1 MKSFLNLFRVAEI
14 RSKILITVSLLAA
27 YRIGFHV
34 PIPGVNYAKLQEF
47 MQQDGGGVGFAFGI
61 RNALSGG
68 ALGSAQLFTL
78 GVMPYI
84 SASIIFSL
92 LVKVVPQL
100 EALSK
105 EGQAG
110 QKIINRWTRY
120 ATVPICIVQALFLVI
135 GPLRDAARAEVVDPV
150 LIENWYYPLFVILTL
165 TTGTMIIMWIGE
177 QITEYG
183 IGNGVSLI
191 IMAGILAQMPSMMAQ
206 LSVATEEIE
215 FLQTIATLIVLY
227 LLIVLGIVFVT
238 KGQRRI
244 PIQQG
249 RQTRGRRVYGGQR
262 HYLPLKVN
270 QAGVMPIIFASF
282 LFVVPTALDSVFGT
296 TFFQSA
302 FAWGGFWYTLIYSAL
317 IIVFSFFWTSLM
329 FQPKE
334 IADNLKEYG
343 GFVPGLRPGARTAEF
358 LEQVMF
364 RVTLAGAVF
373 LVVIAVMPQ
382 ILSRNVPN
390 MNAGLATFLG
400 GTSVLIVV
408 GVLLDLI
415 DKVNA
420 MLVMRRYDSLG
431 GGGAGWAQKKG
442 GGGGGNAPARKRGGA
457 GWADAGDKK
466 QLPDGAPT

>member
-1 MKSFLNLFRVAEI
+1 MNGLLNLFRVPEI
-14 RSKILITVSLLAA
+14 RNKILITVSLLLC
-27 YRIGFHV
+27 YRVGFHIPV
-34 PIPGVNYAKLQEF
+34 PGVNYTALEAFLNQE
-47 MQQDGGGVGFAFGI
+47 GGGLGFAFGI
-61 RNALSGG
+61 MNALSGG
-68 ALGSAQLFTL
+68 AIGSCRLFTL

-120 ATVPICIVQALFLVI
+120 ATVPICVIQAIFLVFGKLSDAAAADIIDPALYATFSYKLFL
-135 GPLRDAARAEVVDPV
+135 
-150 LIENWYYPLFVILTL
+150 ILTL
-165 TTGTMIIMWIGE
+165 TTGTLIIMWIGE

-183 IGNGVSLI
+183 VGNGVSLI
-191 IMAGILAQMPSMMAQ
+191 IMAGILASMPSMMQQ
-206 LSVATEEIE
+206 LQSSLDPTEG
-215 FLQTIATLIVLY
+215 LQAMVTLLVLY

-282 LFVVPTALDSVFGT
+282 LFVVPTVLDSVFGGK
-296 TFFQSA
+296 FFQRA
-302 FAWGGFWYTLIYSAL
+302 FEWGGFWYILFYSSLIF
-317 IIVFSFFWTSLM
+317 VFSFFWTSLM

-334 IADNLKEYG
+334 IANNLKEYG

-358 LEQVMF
+358 LESVMF
-364 RVTLAGAVF
+364 KVTLAGATF
-373 LVVIAVMPQ
+373 LVIIAVLPQ
-382 ILSRNVPN
+382 LLSSNVPN
-390 MNAGLATFLG
+390 MPPALAMFLG
-400 GTSVLIVV
+400 GTSILIVV
-408 GVLLDLI
+408 GVVLDLI
-415 DKVNA
+415 DKVNS
-420 MLVMRRYDSLG
+420 MLLMRRYEGIG
-431 GGGAGWAQKKG
+431 GESSGWARKG
-442 GGGGGNAPARKRGGA
+442 GGSRAGRGA
-457 GWADAGDKK
+457 
-466 QLPDGAPT
+466 

>member
-1 MKSFLNLFRVAEI
+1 MSGFLNLFRVTEV
-14 RSKILITVSLLAA
+14 RGKILVTLGLLLA
-27 YRIGFHV
+27 YRLGFHI
-34 PIPGVNYAKLQEF
+34 PIPGVDYGRLEDFTNR
-47 MQQDGGGVGFAFGI
+47 DGGGLGFAFGI
-61 RNALSGG
+61 MNALSGG
-68 ALGSAQLFTL
+68 AMGSCRLFTL

-110 QKIINRWTRY
+110 QRVINRWTRY
-120 ATVPICIVQALFLVI
+120 ATVPICVIQALFLVI
-135 GPLRDAARAEVVDPV
+135 GPLGDAARAEVISPELFGSFFYKLF
-150 LIENWYYPLFVILTL
+150 LILAL
-165 TTGTMIIMWIGE
+165 TTGTLIIMWIGE

-183 IGNGVSLI
+183 VGNGVSLI
-191 IMAGILAQMPSMMAQ
+191 IMAGILAQLPTMLMG
-206 LSVATEEIE
+206 LKVSVGDDTEWFQSIM
-215 FLQTIATLIVLY
+215 TLLFLY
-227 LLIVLGIVFVT
+227 LLIVIGIVFVT

-249 RQTRGRRVYGGQR
+249 RQTRGRKVYGGQR

-282 LFVVPTALDSVFGT
+282 LFVVPAGLDWVFGGWFGNR
-296 TFFQSA
+296 FFQSV
-302 FAWGGFWYTLIYSAL
+302 FEWGGFWYVLFYSAL
-317 IIVFSFFWTSLM
+317 IFMFSFFWTSLM

-364 RVTLAGAVF
+364 RVTLAGSTF
-373 LVVIAVMPQ
+373 LVVIAVLPQ
-382 ILSRNVPN
+382 VLSQSVPN
-390 MNAGLATFLG
+390 MPPMMAMFLG
-400 GTSVLIVV
+400 GTSILIVV

-415 DKVNA
+415 DKVNS
-420 MLVMRRYDSLG
+420 MLLMRRYEGLG
-431 GGGAGWAQKKG
+431 ERKSGWAKRG
-442 GGGGGNAPARKRGGA
+442 GGGGGSRGKGA
-457 GWADAGDKK
+457 A
-466 QLPDGAPT
+466 

>member
-1 MKSFLNLFRVAEI
+1 MSGFLNLFRVPEI
-14 RSKILITVSLLAA
+14 RNKILITLGLLLA
-27 YRIGFHV
+27 YRVGFHV
-34 PIPGVNYAKLQEF
+34 PVPGVNYTKLDQFLNNEE
-47 MQQDGGGVGFAFGI
+47 GGLGFAFGI
-61 RNALSGG
+61 MNALSGG
-68 ALGSAQLFTL
+68 AIGSCRLFTL

-120 ATVPICIVQALFLVI
+120 ATVPICIIQAIFLVF
-135 GPLRDAARAEVVDPV
+135 GNLRDAAAQDIIDPA
-150 LIENWYYPLFVILTL
+150 LFHSFGYKLFLVLTL
-165 TTGTMIIMWIGE
+165 TTGTLIIMWIGE

-183 IGNGVSLI
+183 VGNGISLI
-191 IMAGILAQMPSMMAQ
+191 IMAGILAGMPSMLMQ
-206 LSVATEEIE
+206 LYSSLDEVEGVQA
-215 FLQTIATLIVLY
+215 LATLVVLY

-282 LFVVPTALDSVFGT
+282 LFVVPTVLDNLFGT
-296 TFFQSA
+296 RVFERA
-302 FAWGGFWYTLIYSAL
+302 FEWGGFWYILFYTAL
-317 IIVFSFFWTSLM
+317 IFIFSFFWTSLM

-364 RVTLAGAVF
+364 RVTLAGATF
-373 LVVIAVMPQ
+373 LAIIAVLPQ
-382 ILSRNVPN
+382 LLSSNVPN
-390 MNAGLATFLG
+390 MPPALATFLG
-400 GTSVLIVV
+400 GTSILIVV
-408 GVLLDLI
+408 GVVLDLI
-415 DKVNA
+415 DKVNS
-420 MLVMRRYDSLG
+420 MLLMRRYEGLG
-431 GGGAGWAQKKG
+431 TESSGWARKG
-442 GGGGGNAPARKRGGA
+442 GSGGK
-457 GWADAGDKK
+457 
-466 QLPDGAPT
+466 T

>member
-1 MKSFLNLFRVAEI
+1 MNGLLNLFRVPEI
-14 RSKILITVSLLAA
+14 RSKILTTVGLLMA
-27 YRIGFHV
+27 YRVGFHV
-34 PIPGVNYAKLQEF
+34 YLPGVSYSKLESF
-47 MQQDGGGVGFAFGI
+47 LADDSGDSFVFGI
-61 RNALSGG
+61 MNALSGG
-68 ALGSAQLFTL
+68 AIGSCSLFTL

-120 ATVPICIVQALFLVI
+120 ATVPICLVQGIFLLTGPLSQAAAAEVIDPALFN
-135 GPLRDAARAEVVDPV
+135 GFF
-150 LIENWYYPLFVILTL
+150 YKLFVLVAL
-165 TTGTMIIMWIGE
+165 TTGTLIVMWIGE

-183 IGNGVSLI
+183 VGNGVSLI
-191 IMAGILAQMPSMMAQ
+191 IMAGIVAQMPSMLTGLINSVEPGEGVQA
-206 LSVATEEIE
+206 VAT
-215 FLQTIATLIVLY
+215 LLVLY
-227 LLIVLGIVFVT
+227 LLIVVAIVFVT

-249 RQTRGRRVYGGQR
+249 RQTRGRKVYGGQR

-282 LFVVPTALDSVFGT
+282 LFVVPAVLDGIFGT
-296 TFFQSA
+296 TWFGRVFG
-302 FAWGGFWYTLIYSAL
+302 WGGFWYILCYSAL
-317 IIVFSFFWTSLM
+317 IMVFSFFWTALM

-364 RVTLAGAVF
+364 RVTLAGATF
-373 LVVIAVMPQ
+373 LVIIAVLPQ
-382 ILSRNVPN
+382 ILSSNVPN
-390 MNAGLATFLG
+390 MSPGLAMFLG

-415 DKVNA
+415 DKVNS
-420 MLVMRRYDSLG
+420 MLLMRRYEALG
-431 GGGAGWAQKKG
+431 ESGKSGGSGWASG
-442 GGGGGNAPARKRGGA
+442 GGGGRGGKS
-457 GWADAGDKK
+457 GR
-466 QLPDGAPT
+466 GAA

>member
-1 MKSFLNLFRVAEI
+1 MSGFLNLFRVAEI
-14 RSKILITVSLLAA
+14 RNKILMTVGLLLA
-27 YRIGFHV
+27 YRVGFH
-34 PIPGVNYAKLQEF
+34 IYLPGVNYDKLAGYLA
-47 MQQDGGGVGFAFGI
+47 QDEGGGFALGI
-61 RNALSGG
+61 MNALSGG
-68 ALGSAQLFTL
+68 AIGSCSLFTL

-120 ATVPICIVQALFLVI
+120 ATVPICLLQAVFLLK
-135 GPLRDAARAEVVDPV
+135 GPLGDAAYQFEVIDPV
-150 LIENWYYPLFVILTL
+150 LFGAFYYKMFVLLAL
-165 TTGTMIIMWIGE
+165 TTGTLVVMWIGE

-183 IGNGVSLI
+183 VGNGVSLI
-191 IMAGILAQMPSMMAQ
+191 IMAGIVARMPSMLMNLMA
-206 LSVATEEIE
+206 SVEQGEAV
-215 FLQTIATLIVLY
+215 QAAATLVVLY
-227 LLIVLGIVFVT
+227 LLIVIAIVFVT

-249 RQTRGRRVYGGQR
+249 RQTRGRKVYGGQR

-282 LFVVPTALDSVFGT
+282 LFIVPAVLDSVFGT
-296 TFFQSA
+296 TWFSQV
-302 FAWGGFWYTLIYSAL
+302 FAWGGFWYILFYSAL
-317 IIVFSFFWTSLM
+317 IMVFSFFWTALM

-358 LEQVMF
+358 LEKVMF
-364 RVTLAGAVF
+364 RVTLAGSTF
-373 LVVIAVMPQ
+373 LVVIAVLPQ
-382 ILSRNVPN
+382 ILSSNVPN
-390 MNAGLATFLG
+390 MSPGLAMFLG

-408 GVLLDLI
+408 GVLLDLVE
-415 DKVNA
+415 KVNS
-420 MLVMRRYDSLG
+420 MLLMRRYEGLG
-431 GGGAGWAQKKG
+431 EGGVTGWARKGGASSQG
-442 GGGGGNAPARKRGGA
+442 RGA
-457 GWADAGDKK
+457 AS
-466 QLPDGAPT
+466 

>member
-1 MKSFLNLFRVAEI
+1 MRSFLNLFRVPEI
-14 RSKILITVSLLAA
+14 RNKILITVGLLLL
-27 YRIGFHV
+27 YRIGFH
-34 PIPGVNYAKLQEF
+34 IYLPGVDYAKLRSYLD
-47 MQQDGGGVGFAFGI
+47 QDSGGGFAFGI
-61 RNALSGG
+61 MNALSGG
-68 ALGSAQLFTL
+68 AIGSCSLFTL

-120 ATVPICIVQALFLVI
+120 ATVPICLVQAVFLLA
-135 GPLRDAARAEVVDPV
+135 GPLGDASYSFEVIDPV
-150 LIENWYYPLFVILTL
+150 LFGGIGYKLFILLSL
-165 TTGTMIIMWIGE
+165 TTGTLVVMWIGE

-183 IGNGVSLI
+183 VGNGVSLI
-191 IMAGILAQMPSMMAQ
+191 IMAGIVARMPSM
-206 LSVATEEIE
+206 LSGLLNSVDPGEGVQSIV
-215 FLQTIATLIVLY
+215 TLVVLY

-249 RQTRGRRVYGGQR
+249 KQMRGRRIYGGQR

-282 LFVVPTALDSVFGT
+282 LFVVPAVLDKIFGT
-296 TFFQSA
+296 GFFSRA
-302 FAWGGFWYTLIYSAL
+302 FAWGGFWYVLCYTAL
-317 IIVFSFFWTSLM
+317 IFVFSFFWTALM

-364 RVTLAGAVF
+364 RVTLAGATF
-373 LVVIAVMPQ
+373 LAIIAVLPQ
-382 ILSRNVPN
+382 LLSSNVPN
-390 MNAGLATFLG
+390 MPPALAMFLG

-408 GVLLDLI
+408 GVLLDLV
-415 DKVNA
+415 DKVNS
-420 MLVMRRYDSLG
+420 MLLMRRYEGLGETGGTGWARKGGRG
-431 GGGAGWAQKKG
+431 GG
-442 GGGGGNAPARKRGGA
+442 KR
-457 GWADAGDKK
+457 
-466 QLPDGAPT
+466 

>member
-1 MKSFLNLFRVAEI
+1 MRSFVNLFRVPEI
-14 RSKILITVSLLAA
+14 RNKILMTIGLLMA
-27 YRIGFHV
+27 YRVGFH
-34 PIPGVNYAKLQEF
+34 IFLPGVDHAKL
-47 MQQDGGGVGFAFGI
+47 MSYLDQDEGGGFAFGI
-61 RNALSGG
+61 MNALSGG
-68 ALGSAQLFTL
+68 AIGSCSLFTL

-120 ATVPICIVQALFLVI
+120 ATVPLCLIQGAFLLN
-135 GPLRDAARAEVVDPV
+135 GPLADAAYTWEVIDPDLFASV
-150 LIENWYYPLFVILTL
+150 FYKLFVLLTL
-165 TTGTMIIMWIGE
+165 TTGTLMVMSIGE
-177 QITEYG
+177 QITAYG
-183 IGNGVSLI
+183 VGNGVSLI
-191 IMAGILAQMPSMMAQ
+191 IMAGILSQMPSM
-206 LSVATEEIE
+206 LLGLLNSVDPGEGVQSIV
-215 FLQTIATLIVLY
+215 TLLVLY
-227 LLIVLGIVFVT
+227 MLIVLGIVFVT

-249 RQTRGRRVYGGQR
+249 KQMRGRRVYGGQR

-282 LFVVPTALDSVFGT
+282 LFVVPALLDTITGT
-296 TFFQSA
+296 SFFSRA
-302 FAWGGFWYTLIYSAL
+302 MAWGGFWYVLIYSIL
-317 IIVFSFFWTSLM
+317 IFVFSFFWTALM

-364 RVTLAGAVF
+364 RVTLAGATF
-373 LVVIAVMPQ
+373 LAVIAVLPQ
-382 ILSRNVPN
+382 ILSSNVPN
-390 MNAGLATFLG
+390 MPPAMAMFLG

-415 DKVNA
+415 DKVNS
-420 MLVMRRYDSLG
+420 MLLMRRYEGLG
-431 GGGAGWAQKKG
+431 DNAGAGWARRGSKPRG
-442 GGGGGNAPARKRGGA
+442 AAR
-457 GWADAGDKK
+457 
-466 QLPDGAPT
+466 

>member
-1 MKSFLNLFRVAEI
+1 MRSFVNLFRVPEI
-14 RSKILITVSLLAA
+14 RNKILMTIGLLMA
-27 YRIGFHV
+27 YRVGFH
-34 PIPGVNYAKLQEF
+34 IFLPGVDHAKL
-47 MQQDGGGVGFAFGI
+47 MSYLDQDEGGGFAFGI
-61 RNALSGG
+61 MNALSGG
-68 ALGSAQLFTL
+68 AIGSCSLFTL

-120 ATVPICIVQALFLVI
+120 ATVPLCLIQGAFLLN
-135 GPLRDAARAEVVDPV
+135 GPLADAAYTWEVIDPDLFASV
-150 LIENWYYPLFVILTL
+150 FYKLFVLLTL
-165 TTGTMIIMWIGE
+165 TTGTLMVMWIGE

-183 IGNGVSLI
+183 VGNGVSLI
-191 IMAGILAQMPSMMAQ
+191 IMAGILSQMPSM
-206 LSVATEEIE
+206 LLGLLNSVDPGEGVQSIV
-215 FLQTIATLIVLY
+215 TLLVLY
-227 LLIVLGIVFVT
+227 MLIVLGIVFVT

-249 RQTRGRRVYGGQR
+249 KQMRGRRVYGGQR

-282 LFVVPTALDSVFGT
+282 LFVVPALLDTITGT
-296 TFFQSA
+296 SFFSRA
-302 FAWGGFWYTLIYSAL
+302 MAWGGFWYVLIYSIL
-317 IIVFSFFWTSLM
+317 IFVFSFFWTALM

-364 RVTLAGAVF
+364 RVTLAGATF
-373 LVVIAVMPQ
+373 LAVIAVLPQ
-382 ILSRNVPN
+382 ILSSNVPN
-390 MNAGLATFLG
+390 MPPAMAMFLG

-415 DKVNA
+415 DKVNS
-420 MLVMRRYDSLG
+420 MLLMRRYEGLG
-431 GGGAGWAQKKG
+431 DNAGAGWARRGSKPRG
-442 GGGGGNAPARKRGGA
+442 AAR
-457 GWADAGDKK
+457 
-466 QLPDGAPT
+466 